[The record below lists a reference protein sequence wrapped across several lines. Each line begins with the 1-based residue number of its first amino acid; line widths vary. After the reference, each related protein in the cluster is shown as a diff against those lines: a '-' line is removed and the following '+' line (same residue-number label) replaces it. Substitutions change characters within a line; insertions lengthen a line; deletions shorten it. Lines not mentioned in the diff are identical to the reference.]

1 MTRACGTLRSTWLV
15 FAAGAVVRAL
25 PQRELRAFRF
35 VDGLVYYP
43 HIGEYN
49 EMQLVNGRWQ
59 KSQYRVVAGI
69 SRI

>member
-1 MTRACGTLRSTWLV
+1 VRVARSVQLGSSSPQV
-15 FAAGAVVRAL
+15 LLFRAL
-25 PQRELRAFRF
+25 PHRELRAFRF